1 MGKFKARYVVIPLI
15 CLLGAGAVAGIISV
29 RSSKNVV
36 NVAPV
41 SEIIAEY
48 SYMDDVDSGDKFYGK
63 LQKGS
68 FANVKADR
76 ELKIES
82 VNVKKGD
89 TVKKGDVL
97 ISYDIHS
104 LEDSVADAELQIKT
118 ITNEIQ
124 ILDNDLSVLRV
135 LQPSENAPED
145 YVPDDEDEE
154 TPDAPDEKEEK
165 KSDTHITDKTVP
177 LAGTGSASDP
187 LIYTAEY
194 TTVIDRSALILFADE
209 ESPLTAVVYVMGED
223 GSQLYSLLVDGSKI
237 DRTDVSDFSVNSGVT
252 LTPDGMISY
261 SGSGVAFVSFLTMGG
276 QSIPEQPSELPED
289 FEMPENIELP
299 EAPAE
304 DPSAAQ
310 NYELSVN
317 DNYKYSAKDIR
328 DMISEKEKEKET
340 LILQKKQAELDV
352 RTAKHKAETG
362 GEVAAID
369 GKVTFVA
376 KDIYHLSESGAY
388 ITVTNDSGMSVTSTI
403 GEFSLN
409 KISEGRE
416 VKITNFETGA
426 MCSGTIT
433 DISDTPA
440 EAGSLQDQ
448 AGGGMESQYSFTVT
462 LSEDLEIS
470 EDSEVQ
476 ISVPTETG
484 GDGFIISGTMVRSEG
499 GRFYVYA
506 VGEDGLLEKRYVTV
520 GSIMYEEYYITDG
533 LTADDFIAF
542 PYGNAAEGMPVNKT
556 DYNTVYFGASL
567 FY

>member
-1 MGKFKARYVVIPLI
+1 MGKFKARYVVIPMI
-15 CLLGAGAVAGIISV
+15 CLLGAGAVAGIISA

-48 SYMDDVDSGDKFYGK
+48 SYMDDVDAGDKFYGK

-237 DRTDVSDFSVNSGVT
+237 NRTDVSDFSVNSGVT

-276 QSIPEQPSELPED
+276 QSMPEQPSELPED

-556 DYNTVYFGASL
+556 DYNTVYFGSSL